1 MKILVV
7 SSNYPRWKGDS
18 TTPFVH
24 NFAKQLVELGHQV
37 RVIAPH
43 YEGALKKETMDDVEI
58 RRFQYLLPQSAQTV
72 CYQGGAL
79 GNLEKNTSNK
89 YKLPFLL
96 IFEWLSI
103 LVQTLIW
110 RPNVINSH
118 WLVPQSFLCS
128 IVSIVTRTKHVATV
142 HGGDVFALNSGIM
155 KKVKT
160 FAIKQ
165 AHRVS
170 VNSSVTEQK
179 VLDLAPKVDDKLFRL
194 PTGILPLPH
203 INSEDVKTLRAKLC
217 QSTTQKLVLFVG
229 RLSEEKGVGDAILAI
244 KRLIDKGLD
253 VRLVIAGEGHD
264 KQKFIDLVKQHHLTE
279 HVQFEGWVDSNQIY
293 TYFKSSDVF
302 VGPSKQ
308 SSTGWIEAQ
317 GLTFVEAMLAECA
330 VIGTRSGGIPDAV
343 QPGKTGWLCEPNNA
357 EDLSKTIEN
366 VLFHQDNVPDII
378 QNARKFA
385 VENYLVEHVAR
396 KFISS
401 INIGKVDD

>member
-24 NFAKQLVELGHQV
+24 NFAKQLVEKGHQV

-43 YEGALKKETMDDVEI
+43 FEGALKKETLDNVEI

-79 GNLEKNTSNK
+79 GNLEKNSTNK

-96 IFEWLSI
+96 MFEWLSI
-103 LVQTLIW
+103 LVQTLLW
-110 RPNVINSH
+110 RPEVINSH

-128 IVSIVTRTKHVATV
+128 IVAILTRTKHVATV

-165 AHRVS
+165 ANYVS

-179 VLDLAPKVDDKLFRL
+179 VLDLAPNINDKLFRL
-194 PTGILPLPH
+194 PTGILPLPP
-203 INSEDVKTLRAKLC
+203 IEIEDVKKLQAKLR
-217 QSTTQKLVLFVG
+217 QSPKQKLVLFVG
-229 RLSEEKGVGDAILAI
+229 RLSEEKGVGDAILAT
-244 KRLIDKGLD
+244 KLLVDKGLD
-253 VRLVIAGEGHD
+253 IRLIVAGEGHD
-264 KQKFIDLVKQHHLTE
+264 KQKFLDLVDEHQLTQ

-302 VGPSKQ
+302 IGPSKQ
-308 SSTGWIEAQ
+308 SSSGWIEAQ

-330 VIGTRSGGIPDAV
+330 VIGTKSGGIPDAV

-357 EDLSKTIEN
+357 EDLAKAIEN
-366 VLFHQDNVPDII
+366 VLFHQDDVANII

-385 VENYLVEHVAR
+385 NENYLVEHVAD

-401 INIGKVDD
+401 INSDKVDD